1 MSDTPSATA
10 RARAQALSA
19 CAAEPDISAPASP
32 ENDAAARRAALRDSI
47 GETMRAGVQ
56 LKRAMLKRGLRG
68 ARAVCPRCGGN
79 LLGYLCNH
87 MRMAC
92 DGCDGCDIAMME

>member
-1 MSDTPSATA
+1 MSCPVTMPT
-10 RARAQALSA
+10 
-19 CAAEPDISAPASP
+19 
-32 ENDAAARRAALRDSI
+32 AAAAIFAKMEKTP
-47 GETMRAGVQ
+47 ETGMK